1 MAKTKRAGKPDKAKE
16 KIALGILEQFSGDTD
31 DDEEVCYEED
41 EPGRIYAVYGLGTD
55 DERRVP
61 LFDLE

>member
-16 KIALGILEQFSGDTD
+16 KIALGILEQFSGNIN

>member
-16 KIALGILEQFSGDTD
+16 KIALGILGQFSGG
-31 DDEEVCYEED
+31 DEEVCYEED